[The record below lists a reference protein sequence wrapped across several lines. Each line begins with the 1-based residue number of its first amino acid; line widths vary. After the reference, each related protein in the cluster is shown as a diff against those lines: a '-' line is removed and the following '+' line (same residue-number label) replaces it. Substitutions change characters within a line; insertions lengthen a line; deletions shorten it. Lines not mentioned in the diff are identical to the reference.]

1 MKAEE
6 RASDLFRKTI
16 LAELARRKITR
27 YEFAD
32 NIGIARGHCYRILSG
47 ETDPS
52 VTLANRM
59 LMELGFEIDVVKTN
73 ARVFPKKRSKKRVI
87 TSE

>member
-59 LMELGFEIDVVKTN
+59 LMELGFEIDVLKSDP
-73 ARVFPKKRSKKRVI
+73 RVFPKKRTKRKTVKRP
-87 TSE
+87 